1 MRILDSNKKNFY
13 TKLNKIIN
21 KRKNINKSNFKT
33 VEKIIN
39 NVRKNKDKALV
50 YYEQR
55 FNGNSQIVPNK
66 KEIAKAIKQLD
77 PKIKRAIDDTYKR
90 VKDWHSKQ
98 KPKDIYY
105 KDYELKD
112 GVLSIAKDKR
122 AEVKTVISDKLGQY
136 LEKKKV
142 NIWNS

>member
-105 KDYELKD
+105 KDYWLKN
-112 GVLSIAKDKR
+112 
-122 AEVKTVISDKLGQY
+122 
-136 LEKKKV
+136 KV
-142 NIWNS
+142 NKMPPKLKHIYFDMCINLFFIHSFISLVCYIN